1 MLFANDR
8 GGMVLVTKD
17 SGKIAQPILALLLLV
32 LGINTD
38 DHYAALAANDLAL
51 LADRLYRRSYLHDI
65 LPPFLI
71 VRNGGRDAEARQP
84 LAPKVTGTPPLA
96 FHRRALTWSAR

>member
-1 MLFANDR
+1 MTVAR
-8 GGMVLVTKD
+8 GSHNEELGDQT
-17 SGKIAQPILALLLLV
+17 QPILALLLLV
-32 LGINTD
+32 LRIYTD

-71 VRNGGRDAEARQP
+71 VRNGGRDAAERQP

>member
-1 MLFANDR
+1 
-8 GGMVLVTKD
+8 MVLVTKD

-51 LADRLYRRSYLHDI
+51 LADRLYRRSYLH
-65 LPPFLI
+65 
-71 VRNGGRDAEARQP
+71 NGNTSFWQNSP
-84 LAPKVTGTPPLA
+84 LARHTSIFDTEIP
-96 FHRRALTWSAR
+96 